1 MDNEQSTADIAFT
14 TMQTMAKTIG
24 TQMLTIKL
32 HERAGSL
39 DLADTLRKQNV
50 RLEEQLDKMIDLYYR
65 SKDAG
70 LM

>member
-1 MDNEQSTADIAFT
+1 MSNGNTLDTAFS

-32 HERAGSL
+32 HKRAGSN
-39 DLADTLRKQNV
+39 DLAEILRNQNK

-65 SKDAG
+65 TKDTG
-70 LM
+70 QL